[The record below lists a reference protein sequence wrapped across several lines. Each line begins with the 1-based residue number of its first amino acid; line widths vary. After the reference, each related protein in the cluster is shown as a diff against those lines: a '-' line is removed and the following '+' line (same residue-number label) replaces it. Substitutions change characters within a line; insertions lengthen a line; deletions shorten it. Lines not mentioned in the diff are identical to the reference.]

1 MKAIR
6 LKIEQEL
13 VNYKVPTSFQLKETY
28 PLPPYSTVIG
38 MIHNLCGYSDYVDMD
53 ISIQGY
59 SHSRVNDLVTRYEF
73 KPAMS
78 YEKGRHQLE
87 ISGYGICRGVS
98 TTELLSEV
106 ELVIHIVPKDE
117 NLIEDI
123 ANSLRFPKEYPSL
136 GRREDLAIIKEVK
149 VVEVIKEE
157 IDEDISI
164 AKGYSAYI
172 PLKYKENEDVTVI
185 KEKNI
190 KNKGTHYKLNKNYIL
205 TEFGKG
211 KNKKV
216 FRKWNKINVIYSSN
230 VVGVEDGKISIDE
243 DNNLVLLG

>member
-38 MIHNLCGYSDYVDMD
+38 MIHNLCGYTDYIDMD

-87 ISGYGICRGVS
+87 VAGYGICRGVS

-106 ELVIHIVPKDE
+106 ELIIHIVPKDE
-117 NLIEDI
+117 GLIEEI
-123 ANSLRFPKEYPSL
+123 ANGLKFPKEYPSL

-149 VVEVIKEE
+149 VVEVRETE
-157 IDEDISI
+157 RESI
-164 AKGYSAYI
+164 ELDRNYSAYI
-172 PLKYKENEDVTVI
+172 PLEIENQI
-185 KEKNI
+185 KVKFENGI
-190 KNKGTHYKLNKNYIL
+190 KHKGTRYKLNKVYEKINMG
-205 TEFGKG
+205 TD
-211 KNKKV
+211 KKPKI
-216 FRKWNKINVIYSSN
+216 FRKWEKIPVLYSSD
-230 VVGVEDGKISIDE
+230 VIASRRKKILIDDDE
-243 DNNLVLLG
+243 KNILFLA